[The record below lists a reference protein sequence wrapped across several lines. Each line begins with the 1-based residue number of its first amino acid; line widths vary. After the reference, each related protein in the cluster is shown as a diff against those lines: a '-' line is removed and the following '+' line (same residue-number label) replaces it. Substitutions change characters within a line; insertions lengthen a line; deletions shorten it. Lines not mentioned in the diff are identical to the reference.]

1 MGNGRRGT
9 GSRTPGNAW
18 EALPAGNR
26 VGSTDTMDSQLS
38 ADDRAA
44 APDEPAN
51 VEATL
56 RELAETIGAV
66 FWLTD
71 WKTRTVLYASPKW
84 ERLWGVPREALFSED
99 PDAWASAIHPEDR
112 QRVLE
117 SFRSRGPQG
126 EYEEDFRIVHPDGSV
141 RWLHERA
148 YPVRDE
154 RGAVLRIAGVA
165 WDDTKRKEAERSLV
179 EEADEARFASSV
191 GRVDPPLGVSARHE
205 EGVGAPNPPALM
217 RLGRDPAPR
226 SRGRALRT
234 RRRVSGISRI
244 AGRAGAGRAA
254 DLDVLRA
261 VRVGLLDFQAV
272 APVAGSAD
280 TSVDPESTAGLQVD
294 DQNPGLGSPLD
305 VLQEGFAVGDR
316 ADGQVD
322 VDGAGVRG
330 GEESRCPGDDR
341 RARVTVGV
349 AARQH
354 RQRLLL
360 DVLQKP
366 PLDLVRNHAAIPASL
381 HRLVQK
387 LLDAVLALVEGVP
400 FRHRLAPRS
409 VVPLRP
415 TPTDRCIP
423 ERSVT

>member
-71 WKTRTVLYASPKW
+71 WETRTVLYASPKW

-179 EEADEARFASSV
+179 EAQELLEARRQSQLASLTGELLLAEENERRRLARELHDGINQLVTVALLKLGRLKEELTGSFAQQAAEIERIVQEAGQAARSMSYSLS
-191 GRVDPPLGVSARHE
+191 PPVLHDLGLL
-205 EGVGAPNPPALM
+205 PALEWLTEDVEAKFGL
-217 RLGRDPAPR
+217 RTELLGEVDCTGLEDGAKLLLF
-226 SRGRALRT
+226 RALRELLVWIAEHGHSSSAQVRLRT
-234 RRRVSGISRI
+234 STARLEVLLEGDGQALDPDSVGSRGIGLSAIGERLNHLGGAMELDRDLSRGSRI
-244 AGRAGAGRAA
+244 RI
-254 DLDVLRA
+254 LVPLK
-261 VRVGLLDFQAV
+261 
-272 APVAGSAD
+272 
-280 TSVDPESTAGLQVD
+280 TPES
-294 DQNPGLGSPLD
+294 SC
-305 VLQEGFAVGDR
+305 
-316 ADGQVD
+316 
-322 VDGAGVRG
+322 
-330 GEESRCPGDDR
+330 ESSSS
-341 RARVTVGV
+341 TTT
-349 AARQH
+349 
-354 RQRLLL
+354 
-360 DVLQKP
+360 K
-366 PLDLVRNHAAIPASL
+366 
-381 HRLVQK
+381 
-387 LLDAVLALVEGVP
+387 
-400 FRHRLAPRS
+400 
-409 VVPLRP
+409 
-415 TPTDRCIP
+415 
-423 ERSVT
+423 